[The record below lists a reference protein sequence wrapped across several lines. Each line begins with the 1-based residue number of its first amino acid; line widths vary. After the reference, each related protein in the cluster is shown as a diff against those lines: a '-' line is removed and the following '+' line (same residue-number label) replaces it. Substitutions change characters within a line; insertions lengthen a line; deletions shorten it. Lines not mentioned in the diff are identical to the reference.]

1 MQEDTRIV
9 RAGRDPAAYQGA
21 VNPPVYHVS
30 TVTYPSL
37 AAMHE
42 AHLARERDEQV
53 MVYGR
58 TGTPTSFALETALAE
73 IEGGYRC
80 VTFPSGLAAIST
92 TLLAFLKTGD
102 HLLMVDSVY
111 GPSRAFCN
119 GMLKRMGIE
128 TSYYDPTIGAGIK
141 ALLRPNTAVV
151 FVESPGS
158 LTFEMQDIPGISA
171 VAHAAGATVIMDNTW
186 ASPLYFKAFEHG
198 VDVSIQAATKY
209 VVGHSDAMLG
219 SATATEA
226 AWPKLRA
233 GVRQMGQSAGPDDL
247 YLAQRGLRTLAV
259 RLERHHASGLAIADW
274 LRSRPEVARV
284 LHPGLPGDP
293 GHQLWRRNYLGAS
306 GLFSFELKPCSIDQ
320 VAAMLDHLELFGL
333 GYSWGGYE
341 SLAIHAEQA
350 KLRTETRWDSQG
362 QLIRLHIGLE
372 GVDDLKAD
380 LTAGFERLRRA
391 G

>member
-233 GVRQMGQSAGPDDL
+233 GVRQMGQSAGPDYL

-293 GHQLWRRNYLGAS
+293 GHQLWRRDYLGAS

-341 SLAIHAEQA
+341 SLAIHAEPA
-350 KLRTETRWDSQG
+350 KLRTATRWDSQG

-380 LTAGFERLRRA
+380 LTAGLDRLRRA

>member
-341 SLAIHAEQA
+341 SLAIHAEPA
-350 KLRTETRWDSQG
+350 KLRTATRWDSQG